1 MSKPPK
7 IGHQNHK
14 DSLEARR
21 LIWFLFPAGLNSV
34 HTIFVRHHNRI
45 ATFLRNNNNNNNWD
59 DERIYQETR
68 RIIGAQ
74 LQVITYKEFLPLI
87 LSPEVVSGM
96 SVCLGRPMSRESKTV
111 LDSGP
116 HAVDCGFHVL
126 DSSLCQWKLDSGFR
140 SLVGFRIP
148 WAVFWIP
155 KPRILDSWLACV
167 ASVSFWFRS
176 KKKDRGKGFSVLTA
190 REMRRDPKKKRGGGE
205 GEGRFKERK
214 ECFLPF
220 FPNPSPLFYLRLFRP
235 VFDSC
240 SSFFAPKPYR
250 NTCYAG

>member
-1 MSKPPK
+1 MALPGFFMTYLILNGNYSIPFNQKSSKLKHLNLIQYRQTPSDKAFKKIGPVLISLLALGGITFIFCRLFMSKPPK

-45 ATFLRNNNNNNNWD
+45 AKFLLNNNNNNNWP

-96 SVCLGRPMSRESKTV
+96 SVCLGRPMSREFKTV
-111 LDSGP
+111 LWILDPTRWIADSMYWIP
-116 HAVDCGFHVL
+116 VFVSASWTL
-126 DSSLCQWKLDSGFR
+126 DS
-140 SLVGFRIP
+140 
-148 WAVFWIP
+148 
-155 KPRILDSWLACV
+155 
-167 ASVSFWFRS
+167 
-176 KKKDRGKGFSVLTA
+176 DR
-190 REMRRDPKKKRGGGE
+190 
-205 GEGRFKERK
+205 
-214 ECFLPF
+214 
-220 FPNPSPLFYLRLFRP
+220 
-235 VFDSC
+235 
-240 SSFFAPKPYR
+240 
-250 NTCYAG
+250 